1 MVAPTGAETM
11 RIILG
16 LLLCF
21 ACLTCYG
28 EESEPFIEFYDDYQS
43 EWLKSQPSFVFTEER
58 IEKMTE
64 QEMRD
69 FLLICAYA
77 SSSPYSIEN
86 ITSAI
91 RILFPDVYEEG
102 MQKFNKE

>member
-1 MVAPTGAETM
+1 MKVKFIA
-11 RIILG
+11 L

-21 ACLTCYG
+21 MCLTCYG
-28 EESEPFIEFYDDYQS
+28 EES

-69 FLLICAYA
+69 FLLICAYT

-91 RILFPDVYEEG
+91 GILFPDVYEEG
-102 MQKFNKE
+102 MQEFNKE